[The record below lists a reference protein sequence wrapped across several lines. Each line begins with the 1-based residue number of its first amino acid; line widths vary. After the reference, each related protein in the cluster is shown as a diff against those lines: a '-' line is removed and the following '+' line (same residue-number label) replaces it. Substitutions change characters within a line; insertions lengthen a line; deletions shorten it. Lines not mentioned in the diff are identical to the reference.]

1 MIQVS
6 KGKAKI
12 CLLLLIFLLFT
23 TYNLNI
29 KINLPFFK
37 IKNID
42 FRNQLYLEENIKSD
56 IIDNFTN
63 KSLINLS
70 KKNLNKYFEKSKWVD
85 SYKLKKK
92 YPNTILIILNEHKPI
107 AIYSK
112 DNLSYLVNN
121 NYTLTKKIIN
131 TQTDID
137 LINLKGEFDANQ
149 FKDIYSNLITTNFLK
164 KVKEIKIKSLNRMD
178 LLLFNNIKVSFGEY
192 SSKKQIEVL
201 KQILKKYPN
210 IERVDLRNEGRVV
223 IKW

>member
-121 NYTLTKKIIN
+121 NYILTKNIIN
-131 TQTDID
+131 IQADID

-223 IKW
+223 IK

>member
-29 KINLPFFK
+29 NLPFFK

-56 IIDNFTN
+56 IINNFTN

-70 KKNLNKYFEKSKWVD
+70 KKNLNKHFEKSKWVD

-92 YPNTILIILNEHKPI
+92 YPNTILIILNELKPI

-121 NYTLTKKIIN
+121 NYILTKKIIN
-131 TQTDID
+131 IQADID
-137 LINLKGEFDANQ
+137 LINLKGEFDAKQ
-149 FKDIYSNLITTNFLK
+149 FKDIYSNLITSNFLK
-164 KVKEIKIKSLNRMD
+164 QVRK
-178 LLLFNNIKVSFGEY
+178 
-192 SSKKQIEVL
+192 
-201 KQILKKYPN
+201 
-210 IERVDLRNEGRVV
+210 
-223 IKW
+223 

>member
-12 CLLLLIFLLFT
+12 FLLLLIFLLFT

-56 IIDNFTN
+56 IINNFTN
-63 KSLINLS
+63 KSLINFS

-92 YPNTILIILNEHKPI
+92 YPNTILILLNEYKPI

-112 DNLSYLVNN
+112 DNLNYLVNN
-121 NYTLTKKIIN
+121 NYTLAKKIIN
-131 TQTDID
+131 IQTHID
-137 LINLKGEFDANQ
+137 LVNLKGEFDAKQ
-149 FKDIYSNLITTNFLK
+149 FKDIYLNLIATNFLK

-178 LLLFNNIKVSFGEY
+178 LLLFNNAKVSFGEY

-210 IERVDLRNEGRVV
+210 IESVDLRNEGRVV
-223 IKW
+223 IK

>member
-1 MIQVS
+1 MTQVS

-23 TYNLNI
+23 TYNFNI
-29 KINLPFFK
+29 KFNLPFFK

-70 KKNLNKYFEKSKWVD
+70 KKNLNKHFEKSKWVN

-131 TQTDID
+131 TQIDID
-137 LINLKGEFDANQ
+137 LINLKGEFDAKQ
-149 FKDIYSNLITTNFLK
+149 FKDIYSNLITSNFLK
-164 KVKEIKIKSLNRMD
+164 KVKEIKIKSLNRVD
-178 LLLFNNIKVSFGEY
+178 LLLFNNIKVTFGEY
-192 SSKKQIEVL
+192 STKKQIEVL

-210 IERVDLRNEGRVV
+210 IDIVDLRNEGRVV
-223 IKW
+223 IK

>member
-56 IIDNFTN
+56 IIDNFAN

-121 NYTLTKKIIN
+121 NYILTKNTIN
-131 TQTDID
+131 IQTDID
-137 LINLKGEFDANQ
+137 LINLKGEFDAKQ
-149 FKDIYSNLITTNFLK
+149 FKDIYSNLITSNFLK
-164 KVKEIKIKSLNRMD
+164 QVKEIKIKSLNRMD

-223 IKW
+223 IK

>member
-12 CLLLLIFLLFT
+12 FLLLLIFLLFT

-56 IIDNFTN
+56 IINNFTN

-70 KKNLNKYFEKSKWVD
+70 KKNLKKYFEKSKWVD

-92 YPNTILIILNEHKPI
+92 YPNTILIILNEYKPI

-112 DNLSYLVNN
+112 DNLNYLVNN
-121 NYTLTKKIIN
+121 NYTLAKKIIN
-131 TQTDID
+131 IQTHID
-137 LINLKGEFDANQ
+137 LVNLKGEFDAKQ
-149 FKDIYSNLITTNFLK
+149 FKDIYLNLIATNFLK

-178 LLLFNNIKVSFGEY
+178 LLLFNDVKVSFGEY
-192 SSKKQIEVL
+192 SSKTQIEVL

-210 IERVDLRNEGRVV
+210 IESIDLRNEGRVV
-223 IKW
+223 IK

>member
-56 IIDNFTN
+56 IINNFTN

-70 KKNLNKYFEKSKWVD
+70 KKNLNKHFEKSKWVD
-85 SYKLKKK
+85 SYKLIKK
-92 YPNTILIILNEHKPI
+92 YPNTILIILNEYKPI

-112 DNLSYLVNN
+112 DNLNFLVNN
-121 NYTLTKKIIN
+121 NYIVTKNIIN
-131 TQTDID
+131 IQADIY

-149 FKDIYSNLITTNFLK
+149 FKDIYSNLIATNFLK

-178 LLLFNNIKVSFGEY
+178 LLLFNNIKVLFGEY
-192 SSKKQIEVL
+192 STKKQIEVL
-201 KQILKKYPN
+201 KKILKKYPN

-223 IKW
+223 IK

>member
-29 KINLPFFK
+29 KINFPFFK

-56 IIDNFTN
+56 IINNFTN

-70 KKNLNKYFEKSKWVD
+70 KKNLNKHFERSKWVN

-121 NYTLTKKIIN
+121 NYILTKKIIN

-137 LINLKGEFDANQ
+137 LINLKGEFDAKQ
-149 FKDIYSNLITTNFLK
+149 FKDIYLNLIAANFLK

-178 LLLFNNIKVSFGEY
+178 LLLLNNIKVSFGEY

-223 IKW
+223 IK

>member
-12 CLLLLIFLLFT
+12 FLLLLIFLLFT

-56 IIDNFTN
+56 VINNFTN
-63 KSLINLS
+63 KSLINFS

-92 YPNTILIILNEHKPI
+92 YPNTILILLNEYKPI

-112 DNLSYLVNN
+112 DNLNYLVND

-131 TQTDID
+131 IQTHID
-137 LINLKGEFDANQ
+137 LINLKGEFDAKQ
-149 FKDIYSNLITTNFLK
+149 FKDIYLNLIATNFLK

-178 LLLFNNIKVSFGEY
+178 LLLFNNAKVSFGEY

-210 IERVDLRNEGRVV
+210 LESVDLRNEGRVV
-223 IKW
+223 IK

>member
-12 CLLLLIFLLFT
+12 CLLILIFLLFT

-42 FRNQLYLEENIKSD
+42 FRNQLYLEENVKSD
-56 IIDNFTN
+56 IINNFTN

-70 KKNLNKYFEKSKWVD
+70 KKNLNKHFEKSKWVN

-92 YPNTILIILNEHKPI
+92 YPNTILIILNEYKPI

-112 DNLSYLVNN
+112 DNLSYLINN

-131 TQTDID
+131 TQIDID
-137 LINLKGEFDANQ
+137 LINLKGEFDAKQ
-149 FKDIYSNLITTNFLK
+149 FKDIYSNLIITNFLK

-210 IERVDLRNEGRVV
+210 IERVDLRNQGRVV
-223 IKW
+223 IK

>member
-121 NYTLTKKIIN
+121 NYILTKKIIN

-137 LINLKGEFDANQ
+137 LINLKGEFDAKQ

-164 KVKEIKIKSLNRMD
+164 QVKEIKIKSLNRMD

-210 IERVDLRNEGRVV
+210 IERVDLRNEGRAV
-223 IKW
+223 IK

>member
-29 KINLPFFK
+29 KINFPFFK

-121 NYTLTKKIIN
+121 NYILTKNIIN
-131 TQTDID
+131 IQSYID
-137 LINLKGEFDANQ
+137 LINLKGEFDAKQ

-223 IKW
+223 IK

>member
-131 TQTDID
+131 TQIDID
-137 LINLKGEFDANQ
+137 LINLKGEFDAKQ
-149 FKDIYSNLITTNFLK
+149 FKDIYSNLITSNFLK

-223 IKW
+223 IK

>member
-12 CLLLLIFLLFT
+12 FLLLLIFLLFT

-56 IIDNFTN
+56 IINNFTN
-63 KSLINLS
+63 KSLINFS

-92 YPNTILIILNEHKPI
+92 YPNTILIILNEYKPI

-112 DNLSYLVNN
+112 DNLNYLVNN

-131 TQTDID
+131 IQTHID
-137 LINLKGEFDANQ
+137 LINLKGEFDAKQ
-149 FKDIYSNLITTNFLK
+149 FKDIYLNLIATNFLK

-178 LLLFNNIKVSFGEY
+178 LLLFNNAKVSFGEY
-192 SSKKQIEVL
+192 SSKTQIEVL

-210 IERVDLRNEGRVV
+210 IESVDLRNEGRVV
-223 IKW
+223 IK

>member
-12 CLLLLIFLLFT
+12 FLLLLIFLLFT

-56 IIDNFTN
+56 VINNFTN

-92 YPNTILIILNEHKPI
+92 YPNTILILLNEYKPI

-112 DNLSYLVNN
+112 DNLNYLVNN
-121 NYTLTKKIIN
+121 NYTLAKKIIN
-131 TQTDID
+131 IQTHID
-137 LINLKGEFDANQ
+137 LVNLKGEFDAKQ
-149 FKDIYSNLITTNFLK
+149 FKDIYLNLIATNFLK

-178 LLLFNNIKVSFGEY
+178 LLLFNDVKVSFGEY
-192 SSKKQIEVL
+192 SSKTQIEVL

-210 IERVDLRNEGRVV
+210 IESVDLRNEGRVV
-223 IKW
+223 IK

>member
-12 CLLLLIFLLFT
+12 FLLLLIFLLFT

-92 YPNTILIILNEHKPI
+92 YPSTILIILNEYKPI

-112 DNLSYLVNN
+112 DNLNYLVNN
-121 NYTLTKKIIN
+121 NYTLAKKIIN
-131 TQTDID
+131 IQTHID
-137 LINLKGEFDANQ
+137 LVNLKGEFDAKH
-149 FKDIYSNLITTNFLK
+149 FKDIYSNLITSNFLK
-164 KVKEIKIKSLNRMD
+164 QVKEIKIKSLNRMD
-178 LLLFNNIKVSFGEY
+178 LLLFNDVKVSFGEY
-192 SSKKQIEVL
+192 SSKTQIEVL

-210 IERVDLRNEGRVV
+210 IESVDLRNEGRVV
-223 IKW
+223 IK

>member
-56 IIDNFTN
+56 IINNFTN

-137 LINLKGEFDANQ
+137 LINLKGEFDAKQ

-223 IKW
+223 IK

>member
-42 FRNQLYLEENIKSD
+42 FRNQLYLEENVKSD
-56 IIDNFTN
+56 IINNFTN

-70 KKNLNKYFEKSKWVD
+70 KKNLNKHFEKSKWVD

-137 LINLKGEFDANQ
+137 LINLKGEFDAKQ
-149 FKDIYSNLITTNFLK
+149 FKDIYSNLIITNFLK

-223 IKW
+223 IK

>member
-1 MIQVS
+1 MTQVS

-56 IIDNFTN
+56 IIDTFAN

-70 KKNLNKYFEKSKWVD
+70 KKNLDKYFEKSKWVD

-121 NYTLTKKIIN
+121 NYILTKKIIN

-223 IKW
+223 IK

>member
-131 TQTDID
+131 TQIDID
-137 LINLKGEFDANQ
+137 LINLKGEFDAKQ
-149 FKDIYSNLITTNFLK
+149 FKDIYSNLIITNFLK

-178 LLLFNNIKVSFGEY
+178 LLLLNNIKVSFGEY

-223 IKW
+223 IK

>member
-223 IKW
+223 IK

>member
-12 CLLLLIFLLFT
+12 CLLILIFLLFT

-121 NYTLTKKIIN
+121 NYILTKNIIN
-131 TQTDID
+131 IQTDID

-149 FKDIYSNLITTNFLK
+149 FKDIYSNLITSNFLK
-164 KVKEIKIKSLNRMD
+164 QVKEIKIKSLNRMD
-178 LLLFNNIKVSFGEY
+178 LLLLNNIKVSFGEY

-223 IKW
+223 IK

>member
-42 FRNQLYLEENIKSD
+42 FRNQLYLEENIKSN
-56 IIDNFTN
+56 IIDNVTN

-70 KKNLNKYFEKSKWVD
+70 KKNLNKYFEKSKWVN

-121 NYTLTKKIIN
+121 NYILTKNIIN
-131 TQTDID
+131 IQADID

-192 SSKKQIEVL
+192 SSKKQIELL

-210 IERVDLRNEGRVV
+210 VERVDLRNEGRAV
-223 IKW
+223 IK

>member
-137 LINLKGEFDANQ
+137 LINLKGEFDAKQ
-149 FKDIYSNLITTNFLK
+149 FKDIYSNLIITNFLK

-223 IKW
+223 IK

>member
-12 CLLLLIFLLFT
+12 CLLILIFLLFT

-63 KSLINLS
+63 KSLINFS

-92 YPNTILIILNEHKPI
+92 YPNTILIILNEYKPI

-112 DNLSYLVNN
+112 DNLNYLVNN
-121 NYTLTKKIIN
+121 NYTLTKKIIDI
-131 TQTDID
+131 QTHID
-137 LINLKGEFDANQ
+137 LVNLKGEFDAKQ
-149 FKDIYSNLITTNFLK
+149 FKDIYLNLIATNFLK

-178 LLLFNNIKVSFGEY
+178 LLLFNNTKVSFGEY

-210 IERVDLRNEGRVV
+210 IESVDLRNEGRVV
-223 IKW
+223 IK

>member
-70 KKNLNKYFEKSKWVD
+70 KKNLNKYFEKSKWVN

-137 LINLKGEFDANQ
+137 LINLKGEFDAKQ
-149 FKDIYSNLITTNFLK
+149 FKDIYSNLIITNFLK

-192 SSKKQIEVL
+192 SSKKQIEAL

-210 IERVDLRNEGRVV
+210 IERVDLRNEGRAV
-223 IKW
+223 IK

>member
-12 CLLLLIFLLFT
+12 FLLLLIFLLFT

-56 IIDNFTN
+56 VINNFTN

-92 YPNTILIILNEHKPI
+92 YPNTILILLNEYKPI

-112 DNLSYLVNN
+112 DNLNYLVNN
-121 NYTLTKKIIN
+121 NYTLTKKIIDI
-131 TQTDID
+131 QTHID
-137 LINLKGEFDANQ
+137 LVNLKGEFDAKQ
-149 FKDIYSNLITTNFLK
+149 FKDIYLNLIATNFLK

-178 LLLFNNIKVSFGEY
+178 LLLFNNTKVSFGEY
-192 SSKKQIEVL
+192 SSKKQIEAL

-223 IKW
+223 IK

>member
-1 MIQVS
+1 MMQVS

-23 TYNLNI
+23 TYNFNI
-29 KINLPFFK
+29 KFNLPFFK

-70 KKNLNKYFEKSKWVD
+70 NKNLNKHFEKSKWVN

-164 KVKEIKIKSLNRMD
+164 KVKEIKIKSLNRVD
-178 LLLFNNIKVSFGEY
+178 LLLFNNIKVTFGEY
-192 SSKKQIEVL
+192 STKKQIEVL

-210 IERVDLRNEGRVV
+210 IDIVDLRNEGRVV
-223 IKW
+223 IK

>member
-56 IIDNFTN
+56 IIDNFTG

-92 YPNTILIILNEHKPI
+92 YPHTILIILNEHKPI

-131 TQTDID
+131 TQIDID
-137 LINLKGEFDANQ
+137 LINLKGEFDAKQ
-149 FKDIYSNLITTNFLK
+149 FKDIYSNLITSNFLK
-164 KVKEIKIKSLNRMD
+164 KVKEIKIKSLNRVD
-178 LLLFNNIKVSFGEY
+178 LLLFNNIKVTFGEY
-192 SSKKQIEVL
+192 STKKQIEVL

-210 IERVDLRNEGRVV
+210 IDIVDLRNEGRVV
-223 IKW
+223 IK

>member
-12 CLLLLIFLLFT
+12 CLLILIFLLFT

-63 KSLINLS
+63 KSLINFS

-92 YPNTILIILNEHKPI
+92 YPNTILIILNEYKPI

-112 DNLSYLVNN
+112 DNLNYLVNN
-121 NYTLTKKIIN
+121 NYTLTKKIIDI
-131 TQTDID
+131 QTHID
-137 LINLKGEFDANQ
+137 LVNLKGEFDAKQ
-149 FKDIYSNLITTNFLK
+149 FKDIYLNLIATNFLK

-178 LLLFNNIKVSFGEY
+178 LLLFNNTKVSFGEY

-210 IERVDLRNEGRVV
+210 IESVDLRNDGRVV
-223 IKW
+223 IK

>member
-137 LINLKGEFDANQ
+137 LINLKGEFDAKQ

-223 IKW
+223 IK

>member
-12 CLLLLIFLLFT
+12 FLLLLIFLLFT

-42 FRNQLYLEENIKSD
+42 FRNQLYLEENIKSN
-56 IIDNFTN
+56 IINNFTN
-63 KSLINLS
+63 KSLINFS

-92 YPNTILIILNEHKPI
+92 YPNTILIILNEYKPI

-112 DNLSYLVNN
+112 DNLNYLVNN
-121 NYTLTKKIIN
+121 NYTLTKKIIDI
-131 TQTDID
+131 QTHID
-137 LINLKGEFDANQ
+137 LVNLKGEFDAKQ
-149 FKDIYSNLITTNFLK
+149 FKDIYLNLIATNFLK

-178 LLLFNNIKVSFGEY
+178 LLLFNNTKVSFGEY

-210 IERVDLRNEGRVV
+210 IESVDLRNEGRVV
-223 IKW
+223 IK

>member
-121 NYTLTKKIIN
+121 NYILTKNIIN
-131 TQTDID
+131 IQAYID

-223 IKW
+223 IK

>member
-1 MIQVS
+1 MMQVS

-70 KKNLNKYFEKSKWVD
+70 KKNLNKHFEKSKWVN

-164 KVKEIKIKSLNRMD
+164 KVKEIKIKSLNRVD
-178 LLLFNNIKVSFGEY
+178 LLLFNNIKVTFGEY
-192 SSKKQIEVL
+192 STKKQIEVL

-210 IERVDLRNEGRVV
+210 IDIVDLRNEGRVV
-223 IKW
+223 IK

>member
-12 CLLLLIFLLFT
+12 LLLLLIFLLFT

-56 IIDNFTN
+56 IINNFTN
-63 KSLINLS
+63 KSLINFS

-92 YPNTILIILNEHKPI
+92 YPNTILIILNEYKPI

-112 DNLSYLVNN
+112 DNLNYLVNN

-131 TQTDID
+131 IQTHID
-137 LINLKGEFDANQ
+137 LVNLKGEFDAKQ
-149 FKDIYSNLITTNFLK
+149 FKNIYLNLIATNFLK

-178 LLLFNNIKVSFGEY
+178 LLLFNDVKVSFGEY
-192 SSKKQIEVL
+192 SSKTQIEVL

-210 IERVDLRNEGRVV
+210 IESVDLRNEGRVV
-223 IKW
+223 IK

>member
-56 IIDNFTN
+56 IINNFTN

-70 KKNLNKYFEKSKWVD
+70 KKNLSKHFEKSKWVN

-92 YPNTILIILNEHKPI
+92 YPNTVLIILNEHEPI

-121 NYTLTKKIIN
+121 NYILTKKIIN

-137 LINLKGEFDANQ
+137 LINLKGEFDAKQ

-201 KQILKKYPN
+201 KEILKKYPN

-223 IKW
+223 IK

>member
-56 IIDNFTN
+56 IFDNFTN

-70 KKNLNKYFEKSKWVD
+70 KKNLNKYFEKSKWVN

-137 LINLKGEFDANQ
+137 LINLKGEFDAKQ
-149 FKDIYSNLITTNFLK
+149 FKDIYSNLIITNFLK

-178 LLLFNNIKVSFGEY
+178 LLLLNNIKVSFGEY

-223 IKW
+223 IK

>member
-42 FRNQLYLEENIKSD
+42 FRNQLYLEENVKSD
-56 IIDNFTN
+56 IINNFTN

-70 KKNLNKYFEKSKWVD
+70 KKNLNKHFEKSKWID

-137 LINLKGEFDANQ
+137 LINLKGEFDAKQ
-149 FKDIYSNLITTNFLK
+149 FKDIYSNLIITNFLK

-178 LLLFNNIKVSFGEY
+178 LLLLNNIKVSFGEY
-192 SSKKQIEVL
+192 SSKKQIEAL

-223 IKW
+223 IK